1 MSFCDPTFH
10 LKAMIHISGNRTD
23 FLKLFHISSTIFLFL
38 STFPSHIT
46 SFNVYYSMFLPTFKP
61 RDVSLPSCGMLD
73 NMHLYNMINVSCVGL
88 RA

>member
-1 MSFCDPTFH
+1 
-10 LKAMIHISGNRTD
+10 
-23 FLKLFHISSTIFLFL
+23 
-38 STFPSHIT
+38 
-46 SFNVYYSMFLPTFKP
+46 MFLPTFKP